1 MVVVEVLLDHAL
13 IVDLRNSIPLQE
25 VNNVH
30 HAHQHVPAINMNR
43 FHAPQRPIGNVRIAL
58 VVDLDDTEAD
68 VVERRRVLVRIVPL
82 TNLTTVRQFQGVLHA
97 LHVVLDRTSQRLA
110 MQVARIEVAPHVR
123 PRVDLV
129 FGRARLVPPPPTAYA
144 RLVYY
149 ARRGQL

>member
-1 MVVVEVLLDHAL
+1 VVVVEVLLDHAL
-13 IVDLRNSIPLQE
+13 IVDLGNSIPLQE
-25 VNNVH
+25 VHNVH
-30 HAHQHVPAINMNR
+30 LAHQHVPAINMNR
-43 FHAPQRPIGNVRIAL
+43 FHAPQRPIGNVQTACL
-58 VVDLDDTEAD
+58 VESGNTEAD

-144 RLVYY
+144 QLVSNARLG
-149 ARRGQL
+149 RP